1 MTLIDLLLF
10 LLVAGVIGSLGQA
23 IVGFDTGGC
32 LVSIAIGFIG
42 ALLGVW
48 LGRALGVGD
57 LFVLEVAGTSFP
69 VVWSIIG
76 AALFVAVIRLIS
88 RGGR

>member
-1 MTLIDLLLF
+1 MTPIDLLLF

-42 ALLGVW
+42 ALLGAW

-69 VVWSIIG
+69 VVWSILG

>member
-10 LLVAGVIGSLGQA
+10 LLVAGVIGALGQA

-32 LVSIAIGFIG
+32 FVSIAIGFIG
-42 ALLGVW
+42 ALLGAW
-48 LGRALGVGD
+48 LGRALGAGD
-57 LFVLEVAGTSFP
+57 LFVLQVAGTSFP

-76 AALFVAVIRLIS
+76 AALFVAVIRLVS

>member
-42 ALLGVW
+42 ALLGAW